1 MESIIKISNLF
12 YSYDNKTLVI
22 NDLSLDIYQN
32 EWICI
37 LGHNGSGKS
46 TLAKLIIGL
55 LVPMKGTIEV
65 NGKILSD
72 KTVYDIRKD
81 VGIVFQNP
89 DNQFVGST
97 VQDDIAFGME
107 NQQIS
112 REEMIR
118 RIDKYIRKV
127 KMQDYLQAE
136 PYMLSGG
143 QKQRVAIAG
152 VLALDSKIL
161 IFDESTSMLDPQ
173 GREDINSL
181 IREIKT
187 DGDKTIISITH
198 DINEAVLADR
208 IVVMKDGQIIK
219 VGHPLD
225 VLQDVELMNACGL
238 DVPLTVKLSKRLKEH
253 HLIDRLFVKQEDL
266 VNSLWESNLR
276 K

>member
-181 IREIKT
+181 IRDIKT